1 MKNLFKF
8 LLVVALSSTVLTS
21 CKEDDPCEGVSCLN
35 GGTCVDGNCDCD
47 AGFEGTDCGTQM
59 RTKFI
64 ASYAVSE
71 ACTSGNYTYDM
82 TISTSATSASSVIID
97 NFGGVGISA
106 TGTVNGKTLTIPN
119 ATSDVGGV
127 SVTYQGSGQINGN
140 ILTMSYSLTYNGT
153 TDPCTSTCTKQ

>member
-35 GGTCVDGNCDCD
+35 GGTCANGTCDCD
-47 AGFEGTDCGTQM
+47 AGFEGSDCGTQM

-64 ASYAVSE
+64 AAYSVTES
-71 ACTSGNYTYDM
+71 CTSGNFSYD
-82 TISTSATSASSVIID
+82 ISIVTSASGVSNVIIN
-97 NFGGVGISA
+97 NFGGYGITA

-119 ATSDVGGV
+119 ATADVQGV
-127 SVTYQGSGQINGN
+127 SVSYQGTGQINGN
-140 ILTMSYSLTYNGT
+140 ILTMNYSVSAGGT
-153 TDPCTSTCTKQ
+153 SDPCTATCTKQ